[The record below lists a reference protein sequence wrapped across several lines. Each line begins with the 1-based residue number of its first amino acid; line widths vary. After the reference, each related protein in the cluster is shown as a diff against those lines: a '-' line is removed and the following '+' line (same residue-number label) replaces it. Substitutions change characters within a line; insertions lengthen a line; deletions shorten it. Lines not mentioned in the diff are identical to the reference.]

1 MSTWY
6 PAKEKKDPWYWAGTA
21 ISLAHSIGLHLEPDD
36 SRFDQPEQ
44 HLRRRVWWCIFAREQ
59 KNALALGRPPR
70 ITFYDVAMLTPN
82 DFDDEIGVPAG
93 VQLPKVMQRLG
104 ALKDPVMHNALARL
118 CIEHMKLCVCISLF
132 LSTTFKIRQQVE
144 GSNREDYNEYPPP
157 SPSIRL
163 DCCVQDF
170 ARWYHEIPLDL
181 RYESHDVASSQQNT
195 QQGRSLIVHKATVH
209 VVYYVAVSALYR
221 LKALSPISA
230 RCERYGQL
238 QDASQRILRH
248 AAWELT
254 CVNRGLY
261 QSGLSP
267 FSSTTAVSSAV
278 AAILVHL
285 LDTKSP
291 NEAVRWAAVQG
302 IQQCRQFLFSLQG
315 AYGTEVEALEYLRAA
330 EQHEADLSVSEEQ
343 QEPQTA
349 AMRHSVA
356 QSSGKVG
363 RQLGEPRVGQ
373 TPTMSRNSPPIAAEI
388 QEGRGLDIS
397 PLEEA
402 DEVFWQSCFEDA
414 PSYDLFGFGYPH
426 CNQGASPNS
435 LVGFSMGPMFPES

>member
-21 ISLAHSIGLHLEPDD
+21 ISLAHSIGLHLEPDK
-36 SRFDQPEQ
+36 SRFDPPEQ

-82 DFDDEIGVPAG
+82 DFDDEIGVSAG
-93 VQLPKVMQRLG
+93 VHLPNVMERLSD
-104 ALKDPVMHNALARL
+104 LEDPAMHNALARL

-163 DCCVQDF
+163 NCCVQDF

-181 RYESHDVASSQQNT
+181 RYESNDVASSQQNT
-195 QQGRSLIVHKATVH
+195 RQGRSLIVHKATVH

-230 RCERYGQL
+230 WCDRHGEL

-330 EQHEADLSVSEEQ
+330 EQHYPDLSVSEEQ
-343 QEPQTA
+343 QQQQTA
-349 AMRHSVA
+349 GVSHFVA
-356 QSSGKVG
+356 QNSGKVG
-363 RQLGEPRVGQ
+363 QQLGEPEVG
-373 TPTMSRNSPPIAAEI
+373 PTLTIPRNASPRAAGI
-388 QEGRGLDIS
+388 QEACELEFS
-397 PLEEA
+397 PLKGA
-402 DEVFWQSCFEDA
+402 DEIFWQSCFEGA
-414 PSYDLFGFGYPH
+414 PSYDLFGFGIPH
-426 CNQGASPNS
+426 CNQGASPNGS
-435 LVGFSMGPMFPES
+435 AGFSMAPMFPES